1 MGIIKIKNHVKDKDD
16 YLSNLIRYIIEG
28 EAPSGLYGSPNT
40 EYRSAEIAI
49 KQMNQVKTFFGK
61 NEFNCMVHV
70 IISFDV
76 SEVEEFI
83 TARKYTNKI
92 CEYFSDKYQLVWAVH
107 ETPHYDSRSHNIC
120 SLCHSHIAINP
131 VSYIDGHMMNFNYS
145 AQYAFLEYIKEVTET
160 QDKYWLIEHI

>member
-61 NEFNCMVHV
+61 NSLKTIPAFKIKR
-70 IISFDV
+70 IITGWSIYWCKHCFSTSF
-76 SEVEEFI
+76 
-83 TARKYTNKI
+83 
-92 CEYFSDKYQLVWAVH
+92 
-107 ETPHYDSRSHNIC
+107 
-120 SLCHSHIAINP
+120 
-131 VSYIDGHMMNFNYS
+131 
-145 AQYAFLEYIKEVTET
+145 
-160 QDKYWLIEHI
+160 